1 MDKSKR
7 TDASEFTDWSKS
19 SNIPLGNIPEL
30 KIIELLKD
38 INITNKLIFYVPCA
52 ILGTLIAIAIT
63 T

>member
-38 INITNKLIFYVPCA
+38 IKFFLFIIIGLLGIIASAVLTPLI
-52 ILGTLIAIAIT
+52 
-63 T
+63 